1 MSSMGTTEKIKH
13 LANLMHAAI
22 PYTNGKSRA
31 HMETFIKAS
40 EFMDSFHQTSSMEL
54 SACDLSNEPI
64 NYEALLQSLQP
75 MCTNKEL
82 DLVNTILNFY
92 KTQKIIQTYQSMK
105 DFLPASESNNFNLQ
119 KILPLIENFLENHN
133 SLES

>member
-1 MSSMGTTEKIKH
+1 
-13 LANLMHAAI
+13 
-22 PYTNGKSRA
+22 
-31 HMETFIKAS
+31 
-40 EFMDSFHQTSSMEL
+40 MDSFHQTSSMEL

-105 DFLPASESNNFNLQ
+105 DFLPASENNNFNLQ
-119 KILPLIENFLENHN
+119 KILPIIENFLENHS